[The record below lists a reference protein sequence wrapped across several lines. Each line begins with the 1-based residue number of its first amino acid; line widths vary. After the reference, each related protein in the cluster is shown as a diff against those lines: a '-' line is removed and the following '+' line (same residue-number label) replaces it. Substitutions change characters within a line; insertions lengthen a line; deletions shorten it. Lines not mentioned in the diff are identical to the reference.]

1 MTRFAYS
8 TICDDVRQEVNGKMS
23 YMGVYQGNMLCQG
36 FPLQL
41 PKLCVGITVVTPI
54 ERPFELL
61 NFKGSFDGELLFE
74 MLLDKDQIDM
84 AMEGAIAFRPADAKF
99 RSIQVMMVM
108 SPIAFSKAGEFK
120 IEVDGDGQA
129 IRCNGLSVQQS
140 PEGMPLIG

>member
-23 YMGVYQGNMLCQG
+23 YMGVYQGNMLCQE

-41 PKLCVGITVVTPI
+41 PKLCIGITVVTPI
-54 ERPFELL
+54 ERPFESL

-74 MLLDKDQIDM
+74 MSLAKDQIDT
-84 AMEGAIAFRPADAKF
+84 ALEATVAFRPADAKF
-99 RSIQVMMVM
+99 RTIQVMMVM

-120 IEVDGDGQA
+120 IEVDGDGEA
-129 IRCNGLSVQQS
+129 IRCNGLSVQQA
-140 PEGMPLIG
+140 PDGMTLVV